1 MLLVCLL
8 RSLAIIIVKSTN
20 LVIVIIRRRVE
31 RRVGVTSKRRTLVDG
46 REAARLYCGV

>member
-31 RRVGVTSKRRTLVDG
+31 RRVGVISKRRTLVDS
-46 REAARLYCGV
+46 RKAARLYCGV